1 MTRPKLLLAL
11 VVGTFTLTAVPFVAA
26 KAQSG
31 DALANA
37 ERACLD
43 NGVRPGS
50 TTFELCVKRAGVA
63 FDRGMPGAAYREV
76 ARIADARENCLSY
89 GLHPRTLGYQECLNN
104 ERERRPVRYIARTW

>member
-1 MTRPKLLLAL
+1 MRPKFLITI
-11 VVGTFTLTAVPFVAA
+11 VVGAFTLTVAPYVAA
-26 KAQSG
+26 RAQSG

-43 NGVRPGS
+43 NGVRPGNTS
-50 TTFELCVKRAGVA
+50 FELCVRRAASA
-63 FDRGMPGAAYREV
+63 FDRGMPGMAYREV

-104 ERERRPVRYIARTW
+104 EADRRSTRYVVRTW